1 MAKLHEECGVFGI
14 FDPKGNPANTTYY
27 GLVALQHRGQEGCG
41 IAVNR
46 DREIYHYQDVGLV
59 VVNFSISIDCNR
71 DREIY
76 HYKDVGL
83 VNDVFNEEILG
94 KLSGRMAI
102 GHVRYSTAGGS
113 ARENVQ
119 PLVLRYIKGSLAIS
133 HNGNITNVDE
143 IRKELEH
150 SGAIFQTTADT
161 EIIAYLIA
169 RERITSGSIE
179 SAVKNAMKKL
189 KGAYSLLVMS
199 PNKLIA
205 ARDKWGFRPLQ
216 MGKRDDAVVFAS
228 ETCAFDAID
237 AEFVRDIAPG
247 EIVTIEA
254 ARDGGDGYF
263 MTEDTELC
271 DSVPSSMC
279 IFEHIYFA
287 RPDST
292 IENEVVHECRKRAG
306 AFLAMQ
312 APVDADIVIGVP
324 DSGLSAAQGYS
335 EYSGIPIDTGFIK
348 NKYIARTFIKPTQG
362 AREVAV
368 KMKLNVLKSAVQGKR
383 VIMVDDSIVRGTTSG
398 RIVKLLRDAGAK
410 EVHVRISAP
419 AFKWPC
425 FFGTDI
431 PDRDLLIA
439 NNHTT
444 EETRKI
450 INADSLEYL
459 SLENLHNIAPNSSC
473 GFCDACFTGNY
484 PVEVDHLLK

>member
-41 IAVNR
+41 IAV
-46 DREIYHYQDVGLV
+46 
-59 VVNFSISIDCNR
+59 NR

-119 PLVLRYIKGSLAIS
+119 PLVLRYIKGTLAIS

-143 IRKELEH
+143 IREELEH

-169 RERITSGSIE
+169 RERITAGSIE

-254 ARDGGDGYF
+254 VRDGGDGYF

-292 IENEVVHECRKRAG
+292 IQNEVVHECRKRAG

>member
-41 IAVNR
+41 IAV
-46 DREIYHYQDVGLV
+46 
-59 VVNFSISIDCNR
+59 NR

-254 ARDGGDGYF
+254 VRDGGDGYF

-362 AREVAV
+362 AREGAV
-368 KMKLNVLKSAVQGKR
+368 TMKLNVLKIAVQGKR

>member
-41 IAVNR
+41 IAV
-46 DREIYHYQDVGLV
+46 
-59 VVNFSISIDCNR
+59 NR

-150 SGAIFQTTADT
+150 SVAIFQTTADT

-439 NNHTT
+439 NNHTI

>member
-27 GLVALQHRGQEGCG
+27 GLVALQHRGQEGYG
-41 IAVNR
+41 IAV
-46 DREIYHYQDVGLV
+46 
-59 VVNFSISIDCNR
+59 NR

-439 NNHTT
+439 NNHTI

>member
-14 FDPKGNPANTTYY
+14 YDPEGNPAATTYY

-46 DREIYHYQDVGLV
+46 DRD
-59 VVNFSISIDCNR
+59 
-71 DREIY
+71 IY

-83 VNDVFNEEILG
+83 VNEVFNEEILG
-94 KLSGRMAI
+94 KLKGRMAI

-119 PLVLRYIKGSLAIS
+119 PLVLRYIKGQLAIS
-133 HNGNITNVDE
+133 HNGNVTNTAE
-143 IRKELEH
+143 IRKELEQN
-150 SGAIFQTTADT
+150 GAIFQTTADT

-179 SAVKNAMKKL
+179 NAVKNAMKKL
-189 KGAYSLLVMS
+189 KGAFSLIVMS
-199 PNKLIA
+199 PNKMIA
-205 ARDKWGFRPLQ
+205 ARDPWGFRP
-216 MGKRDDAVVFAS
+216 MSIGKRDNAIIFSS

-237 AEFVRDIAPG
+237 AEFVRDVEPG
-247 EIVTIEA
+247 EIITIE
-254 ARDGGDGYF
+254 DGE
-263 MTEDTELC
+263 MRCDTELC
-271 DSVPSSMC
+271 GTQKSNLC

-292 IENEVVHECRKRAG
+292 IANEVVHECRKRAG

-312 APVDADIVIGVP
+312 SPVDADIVIGVP

-335 EYSGIPIDTGFIK
+335 DYSGIPIDTGFVK
-348 NKYIARTFIKPTQG
+348 NKYIARTFIKPTQED
-362 AREVAV
+362 REISV
-368 KMKLNVLKSAVQGKR
+368 KLKLNVLKSAVKGKR

-419 AFKWPC
+419 PFTWPC

-431 PDRDLLIA
+431 PDRDQLIA
-439 NNHTT
+439 NKHTV
-444 EETRKI
+444 EETAKI
-450 INADSLEYL
+450 IDADSLDYL
-459 SLENLHNIAPNSSC
+459 SIENLHKIAPNSSC
-473 GFCDACFTGNY
+473 SFCDACFTGNY
-484 PVEVDHLLK
+484 AVDVKHLLKD

>member
-1 MAKLHEECGVFGI
+1 M
-14 FDPKGNPANTTYY
+14 
-27 GLVALQHRGQEGCG
+27 
-41 IAVNR
+41 
-46 DREIYHYQDVGLV
+46 
-59 VVNFSISIDCNR
+59 
-71 DREIY
+71 
-76 HYKDVGL
+76 GL

-439 NNHTT
+439 NNHTI

>member
-41 IAVNR
+41 IAV
-46 DREIYHYQDVGLV
+46 
-59 VVNFSISIDCNR
+59 NR

-119 PLVLRYIKGSLAIS
+119 PLVLRYIKGTLAIS

-169 RERITSGSIE
+169 RERITAGSIE

-292 IENEVVHECRKRAG
+292 ILNEVVHECRKRAG

>member
-41 IAVNR
+41 IAV
-46 DREIYHYQDVGLV
+46 
-59 VVNFSISIDCNR
+59 NR

-119 PLVLRYIKGSLAIS
+119 PLVLRYIKGTLAIS

-169 RERITSGSIE
+169 RERITAGSIE

-292 IENEVVHECRKRAG
+292 IQNEVVHECRKRAG

-335 EYSGIPIDTGFIK
+335 EYSGIPIDTGFIE

>member
-41 IAVNR
+41 IAV
-46 DREIYHYQDVGLV
+46 
-59 VVNFSISIDCNR
+59 NR

-119 PLVLRYIKGSLAIS
+119 PLVLRYIKGTLAIS

-169 RERITSGSIE
+169 RERITAGSIE

-237 AEFVRDIAPG
+237 AEFARDIAPG

-292 IENEVVHECRKRAG
+292 IQNEVVHECRKRAG

-484 PVEVDHLLK
+484 PVEVDHLLKQEDFTNE

>member
-14 FDPKGNPANTTYY
+14 YDPEGNPAATTYY

-46 DREIYHYQDVGLV
+46 DRD
-59 VVNFSISIDCNR
+59 
-71 DREIY
+71 IY

-83 VNDVFNEEILG
+83 VNEVFNEEILG
-94 KLSGRMAI
+94 KLKGRMAI

-119 PLVLRYIKGSLAIS
+119 PLVLRYIKGQLAIS
-133 HNGNITNVDE
+133 HNGNVTNTAE
-143 IRKELEH
+143 IRKELEQN
-150 SGAIFQTTADT
+150 GAIFQTTADT

-179 SAVKNAMKKL
+179 NAVKNAMKKL
-189 KGAYSLLVMS
+189 KGAFSLIVMS
-199 PNKLIA
+199 PNKMIA
-205 ARDKWGFRPLQ
+205 ARDPWGFRP
-216 MGKRDDAVVFAS
+216 MSIGKRDNAIIFSS

-237 AEFVRDIAPG
+237 AEFVRDVEPG
-247 EIVTIEA
+247 EIITIE
-254 ARDGGDGYF
+254 DGE
-263 MTEDTELC
+263 MRCDTELC
-271 DSVPSSMC
+271 GTQKSNLC

-292 IENEVVHECRKRAG
+292 IANEVVHECRKRAG
-306 AFLAMQ
+306 AFLARQ
-312 APVDADIVIGVP
+312 SPVDADIVIGVP

-335 EYSGIPIDTGFIK
+335 EYSGIPIDTGFVK
-348 NKYIARTFIKPTQG
+348 NKYIARTFIKPTQED
-362 AREVAV
+362 REISV
-368 KMKLNVLKSAVQGKR
+368 KLKLNVLKSAVKGKR

-419 AFKWPC
+419 PFTWPC

-431 PDRDLLIA
+431 PDRDQLIA
-439 NNHTT
+439 NKHTV
-444 EETRKI
+444 EETAKI
-450 INADSLEYL
+450 IDADSLDYL
-459 SLENLHNIAPNSSC
+459 SIENLHKIAPNSSC
-473 GFCDACFTGNY
+473 SFCDACFTGNY
-484 PVEVDHLLK
+484 AVDVKHLLKD